1 MRHLLFITG
10 EYPPMEGGVGAYTAE
25 LGEALVAQ
33 GVQVSVIT
41 SLRAMS
47 KEKEQKQSTSTISV
61 YPILEK
67 WGVSIWSAIDQLASK
82 IGADL
87 LHIQYQ
93 TAAYGMN
100 PAINFAPMRWRR
112 RLPVAWTYHDLLPP
126 YLFPKVGAFVR
137 RWVTEFPAKTSN
149 FVIVTNEGDRQQLA
163 NKGVRA
169 TKIPIGSNISGTLHT
184 SDQRQ
189 LRRRQR
195 NFAHT
200 DLVIGYFGF
209 LNRSKGGA
217 TVVRTLHR
225 LAQQRRN
232 VRLLMI
238 GDVTGASD
246 PTNQAYFAEIEQMI
260 IDLGLIDRVQW
271 TGREADEQVSA
282 DLGACDLLLLPYEDG
297 ASLRRGSLMAALAN
311 GCPIIT
317 TFPQAPMPELEEGR
331 DLLYIAAGDDTAAAA
346 AVLRIAQDRQLAMNL
361 RYNAWERS
369 KLFGWEAIAKE
380 HLLLFNHR

>member
-1 MRHLLFITG
+1 MKHLLFVTG
-10 EYPPMEGGVGAYTAE
+10 EYPPMQGGVGAYTAE
-25 LGEALVAQ
+25 LGAALVDL
-33 GVQVSVIT
+33 GVRVSVVTSSRAEQEKIT
-41 SLRAMS
+41 TADA
-47 KEKEQKQSTSTISV
+47 ISV
-61 YPILEK
+61 YPLIQR
-67 WGVSIWSAIDQLASK
+67 WGISMWSAIERLATQ
-82 IGADL
+82 ITAEMI
-87 LHIQYQ
+87 HVQYQ

-100 PAINFAPMRWRR
+100 PAINFAPLRWRR
-112 RLPVAWTYHDLLPP
+112 HIPVAWTYHDLLPP
-126 YLFPKVGAFVR
+126 YLFPKAGGTLR
-137 RWVTEFPAKTSN
+137 RWVTELPAKTSN

-163 NKGVRA
+163 DKGVHV
-169 TKIPIGSNISGTLHT
+169 TKIPIGSNISGTQHT
-184 SDQRQ
+184 SDDRQ

-246 PTNQAYFAEIEQMI
+246 PTNQAYFAEVEQMI
-260 IDLGLIDRVQW
+260 IDLGLIDRVHW
-271 TGREADEQVSA
+271 TGREEDVLVSA

-317 TFPQAPMPELEEGR
+317 TFPQAPMPELEDGR
-331 DLLYIAAGDDTAAAA
+331 DLLYIPPGDDRAAAD
-346 AVLRIAQDRQLAMNL
+346 AVLQIAQNRQLAMAL
-361 RYNAWERS
+361 RQNAWERS
-369 KLFGWEAIAKE
+369 QLFSWKAIAQA
-380 HLLLFNHR
+380 HLNLYR